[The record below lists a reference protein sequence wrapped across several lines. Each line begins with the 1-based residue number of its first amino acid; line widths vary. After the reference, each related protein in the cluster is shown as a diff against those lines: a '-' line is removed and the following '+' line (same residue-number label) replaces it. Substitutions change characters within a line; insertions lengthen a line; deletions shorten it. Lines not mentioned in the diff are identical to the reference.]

1 MPVISHSS
9 HSMINKG
16 VFTIPKHNYTSNTTS
31 DNYTGAGIVLG
42 TTFGLVIL
50 FIALVILIN
59 KKCMKPQQTTIA
71 LQMDTTSTKV

>member
-1 MPVISHSS
+1 MPVMTS

-16 VFTIPKHNYTSNTTS
+16 VFTIPKHNYSYNTTS

-50 FIALVILIN
+50 FIVLVCIIN
-59 KKCMKPQQTTIA
+59 NVCMKPQKKSIE
-71 LQMDTTSTKV
+71 LPMDTTSTKV